1 MNLGGKIVDIP
12 EITLTGSPYEKGF
25 THGSLCR
32 ERVIRSLETY
42 RFRFAAKGRN
52 PFSWED
58 ARLAAR
64 RFAPALTGEF
74 APYAEEMRGI
84 AAGAGIDFEDVLAL
98 NLRSEILYSGLAPGE
113 AEPAGECTAFAAV
126 PPATV
131 DGAVLAGQTWD
142 YTRAQREAVF
152 LARFPAEG
160 GRPAMWMPLE
170 AGMVGGKGV
179 SAAGFC
185 LTLNALSSP
194 RTGFGIPLHVRMRHI
209 LEAPT
214 ADEAMRRAAE
224 PPIAAPACLIVTG
237 RDGRCTAFELDPDG
251 VEKLYPENGLIGH
264 TNHFLSARY
273 RAGSPGGSTVPRFE
287 RISALLRARQG
298 LTLADAE
305 SFLGDHKNAPH
316 SICAHPAPDTPPE
329 RLGQVGSTNYAFVA
343 DLTAGHIRF
352 VMGNPCEGK
361 FRDIVL

>member
-1 MNLGGKIVDIP
+1 MDVP
-12 EITLTGSPYEKGF
+12 EITLSGAPFDKGF
-25 THGSLCR
+25 AHGSLCR
-32 ERVIRSLETY
+32 AQVLCSLDTY
-42 RFRFAAKGRN
+42 RAKFARKGVR
-52 PFSWED
+52 PFSWDD
-58 ARLAAR
+58 ARAAAR
-64 RFAPALTGEF
+64 SFAPTLTGEF

-126 PPATV
+126 PPATAG
-131 DGAVLAGQTWD
+131 GAVLAGQTWD
-142 YTRAQREAVF
+142 YAYAQRRATV
-152 LARFPAEG
+152 LARLPAEG
-160 GRPAMWMPLE
+160 GRPAVWMPLE
-170 AGMVGGKGV
+170 AGMIGGKGV

-194 RTGFGIPLHVRMRHI
+194 RTDFGIPLHVRMRHI

-214 ADEAMRRAAE
+214 SDEAMRRAAE
-224 PPIAAPACLIVTG
+224 PPVAAPACLIVTS
-237 RDGRCTAFELDPDG
+237 RDGRCTAFELDQDG
-251 VEKLYPENGLIGH
+251 VIGH

-273 RAGSPGGSTVPRFE
+273 RAGSPGGSTVPRLE

-298 LTLADAE
+298 LTSADAE
-305 SFLGDHKNAPH
+305 SFLGDHENAPH

-329 RLGQVGSTNYAFVA
+329 RRGLVGSTNYAFVA
-343 DLTAGHIRF
+343 DLTAGRIRF